1 MIIPISSVGRR
12 TPAKLLFR
20 RRVLTVDDFELGH
33 DSVSD
38 YAYKAKGLSLEDLQV
53 DSGMVFADLLTI
65 DLCLARRGR
74 LCDSCST

>member
-1 MIIPISSVGRR
+1 
-12 TPAKLLFR
+12 
-20 RRVLTVDDFELGH
+20 VDDFELGH

-38 YAYKAKGLSLEDLQV
+38 YAYKAKGAFLEDLHV